1 MYRIW
6 IRFIIAGF
14 QDFYGF
20 FGFWRFD
27 FDCDCES
34 CCGFSGFGF
43 VYCELLVLLLLLLV
57 QPGPGLVPASGASSY
72 GHAAAAAAAAGGG
85 ADHHLGL
92 RSVRLR
98 HTLGRHHD
106 QRRRR
111 TSSLPLELLVGQAIE
126 LTLCGLLD
134 ALAIILH
141 GREAL
146 ARLLW
151 MLTQAAQQG
160 VRHIGTWLLNVL
172 DEIVTLCVLHHAIE
186 LLSNRLG

>member
-72 GHAAAAAAAAGGG
+72 GHAAAAAAAGGG

-111 TSSLPLELLVGQAIE
+111 TSSLPLKLLVGQAIE

-151 MLTQAAQQG
+151 MLAQAAQQG